1 MSNSETEPLNK
12 EKDGEPQKKSTSK
25 KSEPFLMKKGDY
37 TIHLLIEEV
46 KNLWYDF
53 ILTLDKGF
61 KKEIEAGMYQ

>member
-37 TIHLLIEEV
+37 TVHVFIEEV
-46 KNLWYDF
+46 KNLISVHPDF
-53 ILTLDKGF
+53 LP
-61 KKEIEAGMYQ
+61 